1 MDDTSAGKRWVR
13 LLPVIFVSY
22 SLAYLDRANFGF
34 GAAGGMA
41 EDLGITPAVNSLLG
55 SLFFLGYFF
64 FQIPG
69 ALYAAG
75 RSARK
80 LLFWSLLLW
89 GFMASA
95 TGIATNIHLLM
106 VIRFLLGVIESAV
119 LPGMLVLMSRW
130 FTRRERSRTNS
141 FLLLGNPL
149 TIIWMSVLS
158 GYLIHG
164 IGWRWMFIL
173 EGIPSVLWAF
183 VWLAV
188 VRDRPEEA
196 TWLSTQ
202 EASLLKEQL
211 HREQSGIRPIRNY
224 GVAFRS
230 RNVILLCLQYALWSV
245 GVYGLV
251 IWLPSIIRSSPDM
264 NIVSTGWLSAVPY
277 VLAIVGLFLAAHFSD
292 KTLRRKAFITP
303 FLLMGSLAFYGS
315 YLGADNFWLSFV
327 LLSVAGGCMYA
338 AYPSFF
344 AMIPEIL
351 PSNVA
356 PGAIALINS
365 FGALGSFVG
374 AYVVGLL
381 NGYTGNPQASYLF
394 MAGSLLLSALLTV
407 MVNVETA
414 DKSKRDAV

>member
-1 MDDTSAGKRWVR
+1 MDNNSASKRWFR
-13 LLPVIFVSY
+13 LLPVIFISY

-95 TGIATNIHLLM
+95 TGLTTNIHLLM

-130 FTRRERSRTNS
+130 FTRSERSRTNS

-158 GYLIHG
+158 GYLIHA

-196 TWLSTQ
+196 SWLSSQ
-202 EASLLKEQL
+202 EVSTLKEQL
-211 HREQSGIRPIRNY
+211 LNEQSGIKPVKNY
-224 GVAFRS
+224 GIAFRS
-230 RNVILLCLQYALWSV
+230 RNVILLSLQYALWSI
-245 GVYGLV
+245 GVYGFV
-251 IWLPSIIRSSPDM
+251 IWLPSIIRASPDM
-264 NIVSTGWLSAVPY
+264 TIVSTGWLSTAPY
-277 VLAIVGLFLAAHFSD
+277 VLAIIGLFLAAHFSD
-292 KTLRRKAFITP
+292 KTLKRKAFITP
-303 FLLMGSLAFYGS
+303 FLMMGALAFYGS
-315 YLGADNFWLSFV
+315 YLTGADAFWLSFL
-327 LLSVAGGCMYA
+327 LLSIAGGCMYA

-394 MAGSLLLSALLTV
+394 MAGSLFLSALLTM
-407 MVNVETA
+407 MVRVETV
-414 DKSKRDAV
+414 SKK